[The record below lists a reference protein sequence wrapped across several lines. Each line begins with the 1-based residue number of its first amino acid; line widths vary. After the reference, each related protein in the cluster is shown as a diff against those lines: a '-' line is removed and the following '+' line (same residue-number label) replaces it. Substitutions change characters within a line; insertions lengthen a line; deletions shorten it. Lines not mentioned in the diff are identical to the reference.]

1 MPIGILKRYMRCPA
15 SVAAGCVL
23 AVAMISEQTV
33 VSAQTMVSAQT
44 GKHAFTADDWAALH
58 SASAVAVSPNGA
70 TILWKASWGGEKGP
84 SNEEWRLIAT
94 DGTNSRKLDLP
105 EHFTPYGFTKDGA
118 SLYGCYDV
126 NKLPQFAVFPLA
138 GIKKSTAPSL
148 LVALPKGIHSA
159 LLSPD
164 GSRYAILAG
173 PTPPDDLSDVH
184 TVVEPELT
192 SLYVVGADG
201 TGGRWWC
208 PDLKNIAD
216 NPGAGNA
223 VGAGAMAWAPGGA
236 ALAVV
241 SATPKIGYHY
251 VRSFL
256 DVCTV
261 EGSRRVAEIAN
272 AVAGIAW
279 DNGGRDLAFLSTT
292 TSVLATD
299 HVWTV
304 PASGGTPVDRTP
316 KLDGSAMALAGDPR
330 GKVWALVDRGVQNEI
345 DSFQDGALTTAFHWP
360 EGYIASPPVFSD
372 LAGAPAQLA
381 IDVGDP
387 THSTNI
393 AVPSGGALR
402 KITAEGDEQIA
413 KVDLGPVR
421 VVHWTSKEGIALEGI
436 ATFPAAYA
444 EGRRYP
450 FLVLPHGGPEGNDLL
465 GLDAFSR
472 VVAGLGYVVLQP
484 QYRGSTG
491 YGSDFLEA
499 IYQHFGDRAYRDV
512 DSATDFAI
520 AQGWADP
527 NKLAI
532 FGWSAGGFMTSWTVT
547 QTRRYRAAIEGAG
560 ITDWASFLWTSDVQ
574 QIDYDGRWPE
584 KDASAIGQFSAAVHA
599 SQVTTPILILHG
611 AADERVPIF
620 QGREFF
626 EALAA
631 NGKTTR
637 MVTYPGSPHFPKLWE
652 QRRDVFREVA
662 AWLARYNP

>member
-1 MPIGILKRYMRCPA
+1 MRFLAC
-15 SVAAGCVL
+15 VAAGCL
-23 AVAMISEQTV
+23 FAVSIA
-33 VSAQTMVSAQT
+33 SAQT

-58 SASAVAVSPNGA
+58 SATAVAVAPSGA
-70 TILWKASWGGEKGP
+70 TILLKASWGGEKGP
-84 SNEEWRLIAT
+84 SNEEWRLIGT
-94 DGTNSRKLDLP
+94 DGTNPRKLELP

-118 SLYGCYDV
+118 SLYGSYEV
-126 NKLPQFAVFPLA
+126 NKLPQFAIFPLA
-138 GIKKSTAPSL
+138 EIKKTTTPTL
-148 LVALPKGIHSA
+148 LLALPAGIHSA
-159 LLSPD
+159 YLSPG
-164 GSRYAILAG
+164 GSRFAILAS
-173 PTPPDDLSDVH
+173 PKPPDDLTDVH
-184 TVVEPELT
+184 TVVEPEMT

-216 NPGAGNA
+216 TTGSGNVSGGGAI
-223 VGAGAMAWAPGGA
+223 AWAPGGA
-236 ALAVV
+236 SLAVL
-241 SATPKIGYHY
+241 SAAPKIGYHY

-256 DVCTV
+256 DVCAAD
-261 EGSRRVAEIAN
+261 GSRRVAEIAN
-272 AVAGIAW
+272 SVSDIAW
-279 DNGGRDLAFLSTT
+279 DKDGKDLVFLSTT
-292 TSVLATD
+292 TSVVTPD

-316 KLDGSAMALAGDPR
+316 QLDGSAMGLVQDPR
-330 GKVWALVDRGVQNEI
+330 GKVWVLVDRGVQTEV
-345 DSFQDGALTTAFHWP
+345 DSFQDGALTTAFRWP
-360 EGYIASPPVFSD
+360 EGAIASTPVFSE
-372 LAGAPAQLA
+372 LSSAPGQLA

-387 THSTNI
+387 THSGNI
-393 AVPSGGALR
+393 AVPSGSMLR
-402 KITAEGDEQIA
+402 KITSEGDEQIA
-413 KVDLGPVR
+413 KTDLGPVR

-436 ATFPAAYA
+436 ATFPAGYT

-465 GLDAFSR
+465 ELDSFSR
-472 VVAGLGYVVLQP
+472 IVAGLGYVVLQP

-491 YGSDFLEA
+491 YGSVFLDA

-547 QTRRYRAAIEGAG
+547 QTQRYRAAIEGAG

-584 KDASAIGQFSAAVHA
+584 KDPSAFAQFSAALHA
-599 SQVTTPILILHG
+599 SQVTTPTLILHG
-611 AADERVPIF
+611 AADERVPTF

>member
-1 MPIGILKRYMRCPA
+1 MRCPA

>member
-1 MPIGILKRYMRCPA
+1 MRCLHC
-15 SVAAGCVL
+15 VAAGYLL
-23 AVAMISEQTV
+23 AISMT
-33 VSAQTMVSAQT
+33 SAQVTPAQT
-44 GKHAFTADDWAALH
+44 GKHPFSADDWAALH
-58 SASAVAVSPNGA
+58 SSSAAAVAPNGA
-70 TILWKASWGGEKGP
+70 TILLKVTWGGEKGP
-84 SNEEWRLIAT
+84 SNEEWRLIGT
-94 DGTNSRKLDLP
+94 DGTNPRKLDLP

-118 SLYGCYDV
+118 SLYGSYEV

-138 GIKKSTAPSL
+138 AMKKSTTPAL
-148 LVALPKGIHSA
+148 LVALPAGISSA

-164 GSRYAILAG
+164 GSRFAILAS
-173 PTPPDDLSDVH
+173 PTPPDDLDGVH
-184 TVVEPELT
+184 TVVEPERT

-216 NPGAGNA
+216 NAGAGNTGGS
-223 VGAGAMAWAPGGA
+223 GAIAWAPSGA
-236 ALAVV
+236 GLAVL

-256 DVCTV
+256 DVCTA
-261 EGSRRVAEIAN
+261 EGSRHVAEIAN
-272 AVAGIAW
+272 SVAGIAW
-279 DNGGRDLAFLSTT
+279 GNRGRDLVFLSTT
-292 TSVLATD
+292 TSVLTPD

-304 PASGGTPVDRTP
+304 PASGGTPVDQTP
-316 KLDGSAMALAGDPR
+316 KLDGSALSLVNDPR
-330 GKVWALVDRGVQNEI
+330 GKVWVLVNRGVHNEI
-345 DSFQDGALTTAFHWP
+345 DSFQDGALTAAFKWP
-360 EGYIASPPVFSD
+360 DGYVSPPVFSE
-372 LAGAPAQLA
+372 LATAPAQLA

-387 THSTNI
+387 AHSRNV
-393 AVPSGGALR
+393 AVPSGGELH
-402 KITAEGDEQIA
+402 KITTEGDEQIA
-413 KVDLGPVR
+413 KTDLGPVR

-436 ATFPAAYA
+436 ATFPAGYA

-450 FLVLPHGGPEGNDLL
+450 FLVLPHGGPEDNDLL
-465 GLDAFSR
+465 DLDSLSR
-472 VVAGLGYVVLQP
+472 IVAGLGYVVLQP
-484 QYRGSTG
+484 EYRGSTG
-491 YGSDFLEA
+491 YGSDFLDA
-499 IYQHFGDRAYRDV
+499 IYQHFGERAYRDV

-547 QTRRYRAAIEGAG
+547 QTQRYRAAIEGAG
-560 ITDWASFLWTSDVQ
+560 ITDWASFMWTSDVQ
-574 QIDYDGRWPE
+574 QIDYDARWPE
-584 KDASAIGQFSAAVHA
+584 KDPSAFLQFSAAVHA

-611 AADERVPIF
+611 AADERVPTF

-637 MVTYPGSPHFPKLWE
+637 LVTYPGSPHFPRLWE
-652 QRRDVFREVA
+652 QRRDVLREIA